1 MQKKGEISEY
11 REKLDK
17 TLSSPELTDHE
28 SLKSLLRNQLC
39 SSSECNENTLDKR
52 TADVSKLLSMLRSVS
67 MTDASSSSH
76 GDWKIKQDLE
86 DCRVMY
92 RQGLEGSPFHTLL
105 VEGYMDSP
113 LEDCLCVSW
122 ETALY
127 KNWWPQFAFP
137 PFKILQGT
145 CLHKLIWETLF
156 ICGEERM
163 KVPWPLSEREVIV
176 HYFLF
181 EYFKDG
187 LVVVL
192 LNSISDLDSIGVS
205 AKDMAKKVIPEAT
218 SAVRIDLVGGFALQ
232 KVTSQRSFVRVIG
245 ELDIK
250 LDLVPPSLMNFI
262 ARQIVGKGFKLYK
275 KAAGSVAKLDE
286 GFSRALAHPL
296 YINIRQAMYSTNK
309 ATEEEQELETEN
321 KHENDEDETVHC
333 RRAILEIEE
342 EKEEEY
348 FEESVSSE
356 ERNVNGNI
364 RRQFSIST
372 EVEQALG
379 TLDRAINMVRNITP
393 VKEDEELPPN
403 KAEDQ
408 RKQVS
413 MLETFE
419 NVPQRSQSQYFS
431 TSRVSV
437 TQEGSYFSQEDNKRE
452 KETGDD
458 HLNKERERHQMNK
471 TKKLVASI
479 STLLTRRTSHPSS
492 STLRCNP
499 LATIAS
505 NSQTH
510 LNPVKPLAVSIRR
523 LQFFGRAFSSESS
536 DKRIS
541 SVCWNCGFSSDKAAF
556 LFCDSCRSIQPV
568 DDSVDYFQIFGLE
581 KKEKKYELEGGS
593 LEGKYKDWQKKL
605 HPDLVHNKSQKERDY
620 AADQSAKVTEAC
632 RTLTKRLSRAM
643 YIMKLNGKNVNEEET
658 VTDPTLLM
666 EMMELREAI
675 AEADDSKELNQIQ
688 SQVQENL
695 KQWSDSFADNF
706 ESQRFDEAVNCIR
719 RMTYYEK
726 ACEEIV
732 KKL

>member
-28 SLKSLLRNQLC
+28 SLKSLLRNQLSG
-39 SSSECNENTLDKR
+39 SSPECNENTLDKR

-145 CLHKLIWETLF
+145 CLHKLIWETLS

-275 KAAGSVAKLDE
+275 K
-286 GFSRALAHPL
+286 
-296 YINIRQAMYSTNK
+296 
-309 ATEEEQELETEN
+309 
-321 KHENDEDETVHC
+321 
-333 RRAILEIEE
+333 
-342 EKEEEY
+342 
-348 FEESVSSE
+348 
-356 ERNVNGNI
+356 
-364 RRQFSIST
+364 
-372 EVEQALG
+372 
-379 TLDRAINMVRNITP
+379 TLLLVFPT
-393 VKEDEELPPN
+393 
-403 KAEDQ
+403 
-408 RKQVS
+408 
-413 MLETFE
+413 
-419 NVPQRSQSQYFS
+419 
-431 TSRVSV
+431 
-437 TQEGSYFSQEDNKRE
+437 
-452 KETGDD
+452 
-458 HLNKERERHQMNK
+458 EREGHQMNK

-523 LQFFGRAFSSESS
+523 LQFSGRGFCSESS

-541 SVCWNCGFSSDKAAF
+541 GCWNCGFSSDKAAF

-568 DDSVDYFQIFGLE
+568 DDSVDYFQIFGL
-581 KKEKKYELEGGS
+581 EKKYELEGGS

-688 SQVQENL
+688 SQ
-695 KQWSDSFADNF
+695 
-706 ESQRFDEAVNCIR
+706 
-719 RMTYYEK
+719 
-726 ACEEIV
+726 
-732 KKL
+732 

>member
-28 SLKSLLRNQLC
+28 SLKSLLRNQLSG
-39 SSSECNENTLDKR
+39 SSPECNENILDKR

-145 CLHKLIWETLF
+145 CLHKVRT
-156 ICGEERM
+156 GEQVCLVRM

-286 GFSRALAHPL
+286 GFSRALADPL

-499 LATIAS
+499 LAAIST
-505 NSQTH
+505 NPQTD

-523 LQFFGRAFSSESS
+523 LQSS
-536 DKRIS
+536 DKRS
-541 SVCWNCGFSSDKAAF
+541 SSGCCWNCGFSSDKAAF

-568 DDSVDYFQIFGLE
+568 DDSVDYFQIFGL
-581 KKEKKYELEGGS
+581 EKKYELEGGS

-643 YIMKLNGKNVNEEET
+643 YIMKLNGKNVNEEKT

>member
-145 CLHKLIWETLF
+145 CLHKVRT
-156 ICGEERM
+156 GEQVCLVRM

-309 ATEEEQELETEN
+309 ATEEEQETEN
-321 KHENDEDETVHC
+321 KHENDEYETVHC

-523 LQFFGRAFSSESS
+523 LQFSGRGFCSESS
-536 DKRIS
+536 DKRS
-541 SVCWNCGFSSDKAAF
+541 SSGCCWNCGFSSDKAAF

-568 DDSVDYFQIFGLE
+568 DDSVDYFQIFGL
-581 KKEKKYELEGGS
+581 EKKYELEGGS

-643 YIMKLNGKNVNEEET
+643 YIMKLNDKNVNEEET

>member
-1 MQKKGEISEY
+1 MQKKREISEY

-28 SLKSLLRNQLC
+28 TLKSLLRNQLY
-39 SSSECNENTLDKR
+39 SSQECNENILDKR
-52 TADVSKLLSMLRSVS
+52 AADVSKLLSMLRSVS
-67 MTDASSSSH
+67 MTDASPSSH

-92 RQGLEGSPFHTLL
+92 REGLEGSPFHTLL

-113 LEDCLCVSW
+113 IEDCLCVSW

-127 KNWWPQFAFP
+127 KSWWPQFAFP

-145 CLHKLIWETLF
+145 CLHKVQTGEQ
-156 ICGEERM
+156 ICLVRM
-163 KVPWPLSEREVIV
+163 KVPWPLSERELIV

-205 AKDMAKKVIPEAT
+205 SKEKVIPEAT
-218 SAVRIDLVGGFALQ
+218 SAVRVDLVGGFALQ

-286 GFSRALAHPL
+286 DFSRALADPL

-342 EKEEEY
+342 EKEEY
-348 FEESVSSE
+348 FEESVSFE

-393 VKEDEELPPN
+393 VKEDVEFPPN
-403 KAEDQ
+403 K
-408 RKQVS
+408 
-413 MLETFE
+413 T
-419 NVPQRSQSQYFS
+419 
-431 TSRVSV
+431 
-437 TQEGSYFSQEDNKRE
+437 
-452 KETGDD
+452 
-458 HLNKERERHQMNK
+458 
-471 TKKLVASI
+471 
-479 STLLTRRTSHPSS
+479 
-492 STLRCNP
+492 
-499 LATIAS
+499 
-505 NSQTH
+505 
-510 LNPVKPLAVSIRR
+510 
-523 LQFFGRAFSSESS
+523 
-536 DKRIS
+536 
-541 SVCWNCGFSSDKAAF
+541 
-556 LFCDSCRSIQPV
+556 
-568 DDSVDYFQIFGLE
+568 
-581 KKEKKYELEGGS
+581 
-593 LEGKYKDWQKKL
+593 
-605 HPDLVHNKSQKERDY
+605 
-620 AADQSAKVTEAC
+620 
-632 RTLTKRLSRAM
+632 
-643 YIMKLNGKNVNEEET
+643 
-658 VTDPTLLM
+658 
-666 EMMELREAI
+666 
-675 AEADDSKELNQIQ
+675 
-688 SQVQENL
+688 
-695 KQWSDSFADNF
+695 
-706 ESQRFDEAVNCIR
+706 
-719 RMTYYEK
+719 
-726 ACEEIV
+726 
-732 KKL
+732 

>member
-1 MQKKGEISEY
+1 MEKKREISEY

-28 SLKSLLRNQLC
+28 SLKSLLRNQLSG
-39 SSSECNENTLDKR
+39 SSPECNENILDKR

-67 MTDASSSSH
+67 MMDASSSSH

-105 VEGYMDSP
+105 VEGYMDST

-145 CLHKLIWETLF
+145 CLHKVRT
-156 ICGEERM
+156 GEQVCLVRM
-163 KVPWPLSEREVIV
+163 KVPWPLSERELIV

-181 EYFKDG
+181 EYFEDG
-187 LVVVL
+187 LVIVL
-192 LNSISDLDSIGVS
+192 LNSITDLDSIGVS
-205 AKDMAKKVIPEAT
+205 AKNIIPEST

-232 KVTSQRSFVRVIG
+232 KVTPQRSFVRVIG

-286 GFSRALAHPL
+286 EFNRALADPL

-342 EKEEEY
+342 EKEEY
-348 FEESVSSE
+348 FEESVSFE

-364 RRQFSIST
+364 RRQLSIST

-393 VKEDEELPPN
+393 VKEDVEFPPN
-403 KAEDQ
+403 K
-408 RKQVS
+408 
-413 MLETFE
+413 T
-419 NVPQRSQSQYFS
+419 
-431 TSRVSV
+431 
-437 TQEGSYFSQEDNKRE
+437 
-452 KETGDD
+452 
-458 HLNKERERHQMNK
+458 
-471 TKKLVASI
+471 
-479 STLLTRRTSHPSS
+479 
-492 STLRCNP
+492 
-499 LATIAS
+499 
-505 NSQTH
+505 
-510 LNPVKPLAVSIRR
+510 
-523 LQFFGRAFSSESS
+523 
-536 DKRIS
+536 
-541 SVCWNCGFSSDKAAF
+541 
-556 LFCDSCRSIQPV
+556 
-568 DDSVDYFQIFGLE
+568 
-581 KKEKKYELEGGS
+581 
-593 LEGKYKDWQKKL
+593 
-605 HPDLVHNKSQKERDY
+605 
-620 AADQSAKVTEAC
+620 
-632 RTLTKRLSRAM
+632 
-643 YIMKLNGKNVNEEET
+643 
-658 VTDPTLLM
+658 
-666 EMMELREAI
+666 
-675 AEADDSKELNQIQ
+675 
-688 SQVQENL
+688 
-695 KQWSDSFADNF
+695 
-706 ESQRFDEAVNCIR
+706 
-719 RMTYYEK
+719 
-726 ACEEIV
+726 
-732 KKL
+732 